1 MSGTGLEGR
10 GVIVTVS
17 AAVETF
23 GGVDVL
29 VDNAGVL
36 DRLSAVAGTDDD
48 EWERVV
54 RTDLTAA
61 SLLSRAAPPHTTAA
75 AVVLLASGAASGT
88 NGAVL
93 PVDHGWR
100 AV

>member
-17 AAVETF
+17 TAVETF

-29 VDNAGVL
+29 VDDAGVL
-36 DRLSAVAGTDDD
+36 DRLSAVADTGDE

-54 RTDLTAA
+54 RTDLTAP
-61 SLLSRAAPPHTTAA
+61 SCPSTTA
-75 AVVLLASGAASGT
+75 GAPSDDGS
-88 NGAVL
+88 
-93 PVDHGWR
+93 
-100 AV
+100 